1 MLASRTVIDIVFIV
15 LTIAAVIITAIVL
28 AKALTDHFSV
38 KLDQSN
44 QESSEFRDQ
53 AVLPDNGESL
63 TLTLEDPDTN
73 MDFESEA
80 DALAKERLAPAAQ
93 GQSNFTEDV
102 VTDSIYGSSHVVLP
116 ITWGAVAGTLIW
128 RGKIRSQWR
137 KQGYDYDTFRLVAK
151 MRGSPTRVRLLN
163 LILSEQ
169 KNKLQMA
176 RELDVDWKTVDNHI
190 EMLMQTGLV
199 EEKVAV
205 GTTKYYSITENGKK
219 ILLLLAEN
227 GVADGDYNKE
237 QPR

>member
-1 MLASRTVIDIVFIV
+1 MLASRTVIDIIFIA
-15 LTIAAVIITAIVL
+15 LAIAAVIITAIVL

-38 KLDQSN
+38 KLQSN
-44 QESSEFRDQ
+44 QELSEFRDQ
-53 AVLPDNGESL
+53 TVLPDESL
-63 TLTLEDPDTN
+63 TLTIEDPDAS
-73 MDFESEA
+73 MDSEAEA
-80 DALAKERLAPAAQ
+80 DALAKERLAPAAEQ
-93 GQSNFTEDV
+93 VQSNFPEDI
-102 VTDSIYGSSHVVLP
+102 VTDSIYGSSHVILP

-219 ILLLLAEN
+219 ILLLLSNN
-227 GVADGDYNKE
+227 GVVDRDYNKE

>member
-1 MLASRTVIDIVFIV
+1 LLASRTVIDIIFIV
-15 LTIAAVIITAIVL
+15 LAIAAVIITAIVL

-38 KLDQSN
+38 KLEQSN
-44 QESSEFRDQ
+44 QESEFERQ
-53 AVLPDNGESL
+53 ILPDENFSL
-63 TLTLEDPDTN
+63 TIEDPDAS
-73 MDFESEA
+73 MDSEAEA
-80 DALAKERLAPAAQ
+80 DALAKERLAPAAEQ
-93 GQSNFTEDV
+93 VQSSFPEDI
-102 VTDSIYGSSHVVLP
+102 VTDSIYGSSHVILP

-163 LILSEQ
+163 LVLSEQ

-190 EMLMQTGLV
+190 GMLMQTGLV

-219 ILLLLAEN
+219 ILLLLADN
-227 GVADGDYNKE
+227 GVAGEDYNKD

>member
-1 MLASRTVIDIVFIV
+1 MLASRTVIDIIFIV
-15 LTIAAVIITAIVL
+15 LAIAAVIITAIVL

-38 KLDQSN
+38 KLQSN
-44 QESSEFRDQ
+44 QELSEFRDQ
-53 AVLPDNGESL
+53 TALPDDSL
-63 TLTLEDPDTN
+63 ALTIEDPDTN

-80 DALAKERLAPAAQ
+80 DALAKERLAPAQ
-93 GQSNFTEDV
+93 EQSNSTEDV
-102 VTDSIYGSSHVVLP
+102 VTDSIYGSSHVILP

-151 MRGSPTRVRLLN
+151 MRGSPMRVRLLN

-227 GVADGDYNKE
+227 GVAGEDYNKG
-237 QPR
+237 QSG